1 MKTMSFLMIFTLVLT
16 ACTAGGEKARL
27 LPNEGA
33 TTAELL
39 GYTNRGHHSLYHD
52 PSITQGIALLPN
64 YQGRSH
70 HTHTHLR
77 ELQRDFQQVPNPQI
91 LAYVYPHLNQG
102 ELPIPGYFT
111 VFNLYDATHYALSA
125 EGEHVIDY

>member
-1 MKTMSFLMIFTLVLT
+1 MFSLMLG

-27 LPNEGA
+27 LPNEGS

-39 GYTNRGHHSLYHD
+39 GYSVDRHSSLYDDDAH
-52 PSITQGIALLPN
+52 SITQGIVLLPN
-64 YQGRSH
+64 VQGKSQ
-70 HTHTHLR
+70 HTHSHLR

-102 ELPIPGYFT
+102 NLPIPGYFT
-111 VFNLYDATHYALSA
+111 VFNLYDTTHYALSA